1 MKKISKKQLVSASA
15 AAYTDDGIAP
25 KWFSPAMREIL
36 KDYPRK
42 DDVGN
47 IVDQKLKD
55 YPTKDDLD
63 QRLSGFATKDDLKN
77 MSEHLT
83 SIVLHYFDKVIRR
96 FDEQDDRFFEL
107 FEKNAKAIGNH
118 ETRIVSLERRLT

>member
-36 KDYPRK
+36 KDYP
-42 DDVGN
+42 
-47 IVDQKLKD
+47 
-55 YPTKDDLD
+55 TKDDLD
-63 QRLSGFATKDDLKN
+63 QKLSGFATADNLIE
-77 MSEHLT
+77 MSQHLVK
-83 SIVLHYFDKVIRR
+83 IFLDRL
-96 FDEQDDRFFEL
+96 DEQDRKFFSRMEN
-107 FEKNAKAIGNH
+107 NAKTLGNH